1 MAKPMSKNT
10 KGQVSGTI
18 LDAVRVAAWL
28 SMLALGACVG
38 FVPAAGP
45 STDTVMDG
53 ASAQTGDP
61 GPIDKPTL
69 VYDMV
74 TLDPKNVAILANQP
88 SVLAFGADITST
100 PATDVRIGVGDIV
113 SATIFEAQPGGLF
126 IPPTPGASQG
136 NFVNLPPQQIYDDGL
151 FTVPYG
157 GAIQAVGLTP
167 VQLQRA
173 ITGSIANRA
182 IEPQAV
188 VSIENRRSDDVSV
201 TGDVNNSARFSID
214 PGGERLLDAIARA
227 GGPRFPTY
235 ESMVILQ
242 RGGQSDRA
250 LLADILND
258 PSQNIQLEG
267 GDNVI
272 ITHEQ
277 RYFLA
282 LGAVAESATL
292 TQLDQRFPFDDGH
305 LSLADAIARSGGLAD
320 SIANPA
326 SVFLFR
332 FEKTAVLRQ
341 LGANIAAN
349 APPTFPTVYR
359 ADFSNAS
366 TLFLANEFPMQDGDI
381 IFISDSPLTDYQKF
395 LSVILPFAQSGSN
408 FRAFN
413 P

>member
-1 MAKPMSKNT
+1 M
-10 KGQVSGTI
+10 
-18 LDAVRVAAWL
+18 
-28 SMLALGACVG
+28 
-38 FVPAAGP
+38 
-45 STDTVMDG
+45 
-53 ASAQTGDP
+53 
-61 GPIDKPTL
+61 
-69 VYDMV
+69 
-74 TLDPKNVAILANQP
+74 TLDPGNVAVLAGQP
-88 SVLAFGADITST
+88 SVMDFGPEITSI
-100 PATDVRIGVGDIV
+100 PAEDVRIGVGDVV
-113 SATIFEAQPGGLF
+113 SATIYEAQPGGLF
-126 IPPTPGASQG
+126 IPANSGTSQG
-136 NFVNLPPQQIYDDGL
+136 NFVNLPPQQINDDGL

-157 GAIQAVGLTP
+157 GTIQAVGRTP
-167 VQLQRA
+167 AELQWD
-173 ITGSIANRA
+173 ITASIKNRA
-182 IEPQAV
+182 IQPQTI
-188 VSIENRRSDDVSV
+188 VSISDRRSDDVTV
-201 TGDVNNSARFSID
+201 TGDVNSSSRFSID

-235 ESMVILQ
+235 ESIVVLQ
-242 RGGQSDRA
+242 RDGQSHRA

-258 PSQNIQLEG
+258 PLQNIQLEG

-332 FEKTAVLRQ
+332 FEKAAVLRQ
-341 LGANIAAN
+341 LGITVAAN
-349 APPTFPTVYR
+349 APPILPTVYR

-366 TLFLANEFPMQDGDI
+366 TLFLANQFPMQDGDI
-381 IFISDSPLTDYQKF
+381 IFISDSPLTSYQKF